1 MLSERIYHSVNPVI
15 LSSDSFTPHYA
26 SLSMKTTHK
35 IFFQDAR
42 DLRKIASESVDLV
55 VTSPPYPMIGMWDD
69 MFGSQN
75 PEIQKALACDDG
87 RRAYELM
94 HKILDSVWEELF
106 RVLKD
111 GRFAC
116 INIGDATRKIRDDF
130 CLYPN
135 HARILNYLLNIGF
148 SALPDILWRK
158 QTNAPNKFMGS
169 GMLPAG
175 AYVTLEHEY
184 ILIVR
189 KGSKREFRTEDE
201 KKNRRE
207 SALFWEERNIW
218 YSDIW
223 TDIKG
228 TEQKLA
234 NTTSRLRSA
243 AFPFDLAYRLINMYS
258 VKGDVVLDP
267 FLGTGTTVA
276 AAMTSGRNSIGIE
289 IDKSFQQAI
298 CPIARHI
305 VDFSND
311 YLHDRLIRHFEF
323 VKNRIQNSGS
333 LKYTNKHY
341 GCPVVTSQEQLILLN
356 DLRAVQA
363 CRDNLFEVIYSAKPR
378 AWNYEQTSESLVRN
392 KTKHHKKH
400 LQLNLLNTQ

>member
-1 MLSERIYHSVNPVI
+1 
-15 LSSDSFTPHYA
+15 
-26 SLSMKTTHK
+26 MKTIHK

-42 DLRKIASESVDLV
+42 ELKEIPSESVDLV
-55 VTSPPYPMIGMWDD
+55 VTSPPYPMIDMWDD
-69 MFGSQN
+69 MFGNQN
-75 PEIQKALACDDG
+75 PEIQKALTEGDG
-87 RRAYELM
+87 RQSYELM
-94 HKILDSVWEELF
+94 HKILDSVWDELF

-116 INIGDATRKIRDDF
+116 INIGDATRKIKDDF

-189 KGSKREFRTEDE
+189 KGAKREFRTEDE
-201 KKNRRE
+201 RKNRRE

-228 TEQKLA
+228 TDQKLSNA
-234 NTTSRLRSA
+234 TSRLRSA
-243 AFPFDLAYRLINMYS
+243 AFPFDLAYRLINMYAA
-258 VKGDVVLDP
+258 KGDMVLDP
-267 FLGTGTTVA
+267 FLGTGTTIA
-276 AAMTSGRNSIGIE
+276 AAMTSGRNSIGVE
-289 IDKSFQQAI
+289 IDKSFRQTI
-298 CPIARHI
+298 CPIVQHI
-305 VDFSND
+305 VRFSND
-311 YLHDRLIRHFEF
+311 YLYDRLIRHFEF
-323 VKNRIQNSGS
+323 VKKRIQNSGP

-341 GCPVVTSQEQLILLN
+341 NCPVVTSQEQFILLN
-356 DLRAVQA
+356 GLTAVEA
-363 CRDNLFEVIYSAKPR
+363 REDNIFEVMYSATPQDKVHNLN
-378 AWNYEQTSESLVRN
+378 WNFKKASESLTEN
-392 KTKHHKKH
+392 KTKDHKKN
-400 LQLNLLNTQ
+400 LQLNLLNAR

>member
-1 MLSERIYHSVNPVI
+1 
-15 LSSDSFTPHYA
+15 
-26 SLSMKTTHK
+26 MKTIHK
-35 IFFQDAR
+35 ILFQDAR
-42 DLRKIASESVDLV
+42 NLKGITSESVDLV

-75 PEIQKALACDDG
+75 PEIQKALVRGDG
-87 RRAYELM
+87 RQAYELM
-94 HKILDSVWEELF
+94 HEILDSVWGELF
-106 RVLKD
+106 RVLKA
-111 GRFAC
+111 GGFAC
-116 INIGDATRKIRDDF
+116 INIGDATRKIKADF

-135 HARILNYLLNIGF
+135 HARILNYLIDIGF

-189 KGSKREFRTEDE
+189 KGSKREFKTEDE
-201 KKNRRE
+201 KRNRRE
-207 SALFWEERNIW
+207 SALFWEERNSW

-228 TEQKLA
+228 TEQKLS

-258 VKGDVVLDP
+258 VRGDMVLDP
-267 FLGTGTTVA
+267 FLGTGTTIA
-276 AAMTSGRNSIGIE
+276 AAMTSERNSVGAE
-289 IDKSFQQAI
+289 IDKSFQGAI
-298 CPIARHI
+298 CPIEHHI
-305 VDFSND
+305 IDFSND
-311 YLHDRLIRHFEF
+311 YLHNRLTRHCNF
-323 VKNRIQNSGS
+323 VKDRIQNSGP

-341 GCPVVTSQEQLILLN
+341 GCPVVTSQEQFILLN
-356 DLRAVQA
+356 DLKAIQTRG
-363 CRDNLFEVIYSAKPR
+363 DNIFEVMYSTKP
-378 AWNYEQTSESLVRN
+378 QDL
-392 KTKHHKKH
+392 
-400 LQLNLLNTQ
+400 

>member
-1 MLSERIYHSVNPVI
+1 
-15 LSSDSFTPHYA
+15 
-26 SLSMKTTHK
+26 MKTIHE

-42 DLRKIASESVDLV
+42 DLKEIASESVDLV
-55 VTSPPYPMIGMWDD
+55 VTSPPYPMIDMWDN
-69 MFGSQN
+69 MFDSQN
-75 PEIQKALACDDG
+75 PEIQKALDRGDG
-87 RRAYELM
+87 RQAYELM
-94 HKILDSVWEELF
+94 HKILDSVWDELF
-106 RVLKD
+106 RVLKE

-116 INIGDATRKIRDDF
+116 INIGDATRKIKDDF

-135 HARILNYLLNIGF
+135 HARILNNLLAIGF

-189 KGSKREFRTEDE
+189 KGSKREFKTENE
-201 KKNRRE
+201 KENRHE
-207 SALFWEERNIW
+207 SAMFWEERNIW

-234 NTTSRLRSA
+234 NPTSRLRSA

-267 FLGTGTTVA
+267 FLGTGTTIA
-276 AAMTSGRNSIGIE
+276 AAMTSGRSSIGVE
-289 IDKSFQQAI
+289 IDESFQGTI
-298 CPIARHI
+298 CPIVHHI

-323 VKNRIQNSGS
+323 VKTESKTQN
-333 LKYTNKHY
+333 H
-341 GCPVVTSQEQLILLN
+341 
-356 DLRAVQA
+356 
-363 CRDNLFEVIYSAKPR
+363 
-378 AWNYEQTSESLVRN
+378 
-392 KTKHHKKH
+392 
-400 LQLNLLNTQ
+400 